1 MLLLCRRPCHTY
13 LTDRL
18 LVSGTCLFS
27 TSVFALRRKSEE
39 KETVHK
45 TDLFVSGSGL
55 GLSAAVE
62 QGKGKGMCWLAPTS
76 NACQDAMDVVV
87 RELGG
92 AGGGARVIELAS
104 KSDAASP
111 GFTWHSQANS

>member
-1 MLLLCRRPCHTY
+1 MRRRRRYIKLIYLCPGV
-13 LTDRL
+13 DWD
-18 LVSGTCLFS
+18 CLRQWS
-27 TSVFALRRKSEE
+27 R
-39 KETVHK
+39 
-45 TDLFVSGSGL
+45 
-55 GLSAAVE
+55 
-62 QGKGKGMCWLAPTS
+62 GKGREMCWLAPTS

-111 GFTWHSQANS
+111 GFTWHSCDTAKYAPNTFHSP